1 MNIKVKDTHAITQD
15 EYGNPESIFGGTEL
29 PEGLRPFLVGL
40 ARCGGNGCGGS
51 LIGEKVVLTAARKS
65 TFSTQYTEYV
75 IYFVSYTNTL
85 LLILFLFLDCLTV
98 NSGNTPSDTA
108 YEPFEKVNVGVYD
121 YGSDIAD
128 VDYTSFDFCFF
139 EELGFCDPV
148 LAYGIRHPLWTPGP
162 PGTNLGGGKV
172 GYDYDFALIFLP
184 SANYNTTAIKPVMLN
199 TDPNIPKADDEVNTF
214 GWGAAGG
221 AKSNPNPNPSPSPGP
236 TEDTIFPT
244 TIFPTY
250 FPEIPQT
257 ANLSYLTPKQCNESQ
272 YVATDSMLCAE
283 SAGASVGTGDSG
295 K

>member
-1 MNIKVKDTHAITQD
+1 MNIKDTHAITQD
-15 EYGNPESIFGGTEL
+15 EYGSPESIFGGTEL

-40 ARCGGNGCGGS
+40 ASGGFNGCGGS

-65 TFSTQYTEYV
+65 NFSTQYPEFV

-98 NSGNTPSDTA
+98 NLGNTPSDTA

-121 YGSDIAD
+121 YGSDIAN
-128 VDYTSFDFCFF
+128 VDYTAFDFCSF
-139 EELGFCDPV
+139 ETLGLCDPV

-184 SANYNTTAIKPVMLN
+184 SADYNTTAIKPVMLN
-199 TDPNIPKADDEVNTF
+199 TDPNIPKAGDEVNTF

-221 AKSNPNPNPSPSPGP
+221 ANVPSPGP

-244 TIFPTY
+244 Y
-250 FPEIPQT
+250 LPEVPRT
-257 ANLSYLTPKQCNESQ
+257 ANLSYLTPEQCNEQ
-272 YVATDSMLCAE
+272 TTATDSMLCAE
-283 SAGASVGTGDSG
+283 SAEACLGAGDSG